1 MIDYV
6 GWAATGVFVASYFF
20 TRAQTMKRVQMVGA
34 LIWVTYGLMIGASP
48 VVVANLVVFGV
59 AGWSLSNR
67 STDQRV
73 NGPTGQRINGPTGQR
88 VNGSTGQWANGPM
101 GPTGQPVGG
110 D

>member
-20 TRAQTMKRVQMVGA
+20 TRAQAIKGVQMVGA

-48 VVVANLVVFGV
+48 VVVANLLVFTV
-59 AGWSLSNR
+59 AAWTLS
-67 STDQRV
+67 SGSADQR
-73 NGPTGQRINGPTGQR
+73 
-88 VNGSTGQWANGPM
+88 ANDPS
-101 GPTGQPVGG
+101 